1 LCAAEEP
8 APPEEAPT
16 AEERPQRAGFKLARK
31 LDLAPEKRERPPE
44 VDPDMG
50 LEVAKTVVLL
60 DVGVPERLLD
70 PELRAAAETH
80 FTI

>member
-1 LCAAEEP
+1 MCAADDP
-8 APPEEAPT
+8 DPPDVAPT
-16 AEERPQRAGFKLARK
+16 ADERPQRAGFKLARK

-44 VDPDMG
+44 VEPDMG
-50 LEVAKTVVLL
+50 LEVANTVVLL

-80 FTI
+80 YSI